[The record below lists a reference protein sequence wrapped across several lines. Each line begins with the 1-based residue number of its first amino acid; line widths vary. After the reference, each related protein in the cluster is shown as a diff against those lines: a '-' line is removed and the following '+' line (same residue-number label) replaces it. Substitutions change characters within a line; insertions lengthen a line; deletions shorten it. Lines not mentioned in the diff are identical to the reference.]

1 MAVIAG
7 YAQKESCTGSY
18 KLFDGV
24 RRYDLNVTEVGSGNV
39 QMYKRSYYQGPA
51 VECQAVPQLI
61 QGFAQ
66 MAVESQLY
74 PQSATI
80 WIGNAVPGMPA
91 VPVRIYTQ
99 NALGKMVFDLVG
111 VQQ

>member
-1 MAVIAG
+1 
-7 YAQKESCTGSY
+7 
-18 KLFDGV
+18 
-24 RRYDLNVTEVGSGNV
+24 
-39 QMYKRSYYQGPA
+39 
-51 VECQAVPQLI
+51 VPQLI

-66 MAVESQLY
+66 MAVQSQLY
-74 PQSATI
+74 PESATI
-80 WIGNAVPGMPA
+80 WIGNAVQGMPA